1 RTGRILKVVLTG
13 GPVAGKTSA
22 IKLLT
27 SLLAT
32 DPTLQNPKVLAIPET
47 ATMLYEM
54 GISRKDELGRGK
66 TRQLLAFQQALFEIQ
81 ISLENTAMK
90 LARKWAHCAED
101 RSRDIIILMDRGLV
115 DCKGYVP
122 EQVREA
128 LLLNKNTSEDA
139 ILARYD
145 MVIHLHSVAVEF
157 PELYDDLMM
166 NNSSRKETLEEARI
180 QDEKELASW
189 SAHPC
194 HYEIKN

>member
-1 RTGRILKVVLTG
+1 MLGDKNHSKEQESWHSVCTTSEGTGNDQQNSGDQSEMKNGGSSSSSVQEIDNNGDNNNGQMVIDLTTTPPFRTGRILKVVLTG

-32 DPTLQNPKVLAIPET
+32 EPTLQNPKVLAIPET

-90 LARKWAHCAED
+90 LARK
-101 RSRDIIILMDRGLV
+101 
-115 DCKGYVP
+115 
-122 EQVREA
+122 
-128 LLLNKNTSEDA
+128 
-139 ILARYD
+139 
-145 MVIHLHSVAVEF
+145 
-157 PELYDDLMM
+157 
-166 NNSSRKETLEEARI
+166 
-180 QDEKELASW
+180 
-189 SAHPC
+189 SAH
-194 HYEIKN
+194 